1 MRSST
6 LLEGDLVYYSAC
18 PEDTGITR
26 TSSSPMMLVQMPWD
40 TSKNDMVLVLCEG
53 RLTITHLKFLEKV

>member
-6 LLEGDLVYYSAC
+6 LLEGDLVYYSAR
-18 PEDTGITR
+18 PEDVGITI
-26 TSSSPMMLVQMPWD
+26 TSSSPMMLIQMPWD
-40 TSKNDMVLVLCEG
+40 TSKNDMVLVLYDG